1 MKSGSDLFDHFQ
13 LGVSVGLYW
22 RFKSKIENC
31 RIDAARYWRRTPLDT
46 MTLARPSRLVAID
59 SAVVRVNDILDHC
72 IGIKI
77 VRIDYER
84 LSVAEI
90 RWESVVLHIKPS
102 LH

>member
-1 MKSGSDLFDHFQ
+1 
-13 LGVSVGLYW
+13 
-22 RFKSKIENC
+22 
-31 RIDAARYWRRTPLDT
+31 

-90 RWESVVLHIKPS
+90 GWKSVVLHIKPS